1 MRHYYLLAAING
13 VQAKQASLHEH
24 DASTGSVLIDNA
36 QSLDGQFSTTV
47 STDPINGFKLEDE
60 VATKTIK
67 ASKVHM
73 LQDELEQTLVDAWAR
88 EL

>member
-47 STDPINGFKLEDE
+47 STDPMNGSKLEAE
-60 VATKTIK
+60 VATKTVE
-67 ASKVHM
+67 ASKVRR
-73 LQDELEQTLVDAWAR
+73 LQDEFEQPLVDAWAR